1 MSQPLQPPLKSSPL
15 RRVFRLLGRA
25 IDTLRTFIGRLLFV
39 MVLVVVLLL
48 IFGGPT
54 PLQVPEGGLVVINPR
69 GPVVEQAGEVDPA
82 TLLLGSGE
90 LETTPVRDITE
101 ALKRASEDERIA
113 GVVLNLGEMTSISP
127 ANLETVGAALQAF
140 KASGKSLTAHG
151 DYYDQAQYLLASYAD
166 TVILHPMGQVL
177 LPGYGGS
184 QLFYNELLDKLGVNV
199 HIFRV
204 GTYKA
209 AVEPFER
216 NNMSEESRANSQ
228 QLVDELWQRYLTQ
241 VAENRG
247 LSEQLLRS
255 YTNDFADHLLAS
267 DGDTA
272 ATALQ
277 HGLVDEL
284 LSRPQLRNRLRE
296 LAGGAEGDAAAGTI
310 EFQQYLALT
319 SRPHLP
325 SENEIGV
332 IVAEGTIDVGDQ
344 PRGVIGADSLAALI
358 REARRDDNVKA
369 VVLRIDSP
377 GGSALASELI
387 RQELD
392 QLQSTGKPLVVS
404 MGGTAASGGYWIS
417 AMADE
422 IWASPVTITGSI
434 GIFGMIPT
442 FEGSL
447 ASVGVYADGVSTTP
461 LTRAD
466 PFTGVSEQ
474 LATVFQATVED
485 GYQRFL
491 RLVAEGRG
499 MTEEQVDAVGQGQ
512 VWSGAQAQKFGLVD
526 ELGDLDDA
534 VAAAARLA
542 EVNDYQMRYIE
553 TPMSPGEVLL
563 QGMAQNIG
571 SVALARMA
579 FDGESAAG
587 LGTAIQANI
596 LGGWQRMFSD
606 LAALRLNDPLNLYT
620 LCEFCAVLR

>member
-1 MSQPLQPPLKSSPL
+1 MSQPS
-15 RRVFRLLGRA
+15 LLGRFFRILGRS
-25 IDTLRTFIGRLLFV
+25 IDALRTFLGRLLFV
-39 MVLVVVLLL
+39 FFLIIVVILL
-48 IFGGPT
+48 FGGPT
-54 PLQVPEGGLVVINPR
+54 PLQVPDGGLVVINPR
-69 GPVVEQAGEVDPA
+69 GPVGEQPGEVDPA

-90 LETTPVRDITE
+90 LNTTPLRDITE
-101 ALKRASEDERIA
+101 TLKRAAEDERIT

-127 ANLETVGAALQAF
+127 ANLETLGAALQSF
-140 KASGKSLTAHG
+140 KESGKSLIAHG

-166 TVILHPMGQVL
+166 TVFLHPMGQVL

-216 NNMSEESRANSQ
+216 NNMSDESRANSQ

-241 VAENRG
+241 VAQNRG

-255 YTNDFADHLLAS
+255 YTNDFGDHLRAS

-272 ATALQ
+272 ATALE

-284 LSRPQLRNRLRE
+284 LSRPQLRTRLRE
-296 LAGGAEGDAAAGTI
+296 LVGGSEGDAAAGTI

-319 SRPHLP
+319 SGSDLP
-325 SENEIGV
+325 SEKEIGV
-332 IVAEGTIDVGDQ
+332 IVAEGTIDLGDQ
-344 PRGVIGADSLAALI
+344 PRGVVGADSLAALI

-377 GGSALASELI
+377 GGSAMASELI

-392 QLQSTGKPLVVS
+392 LLQTSGKPLVVS
-404 MGGTAASGGYWIS
+404 MGGTAASGGYWIA

-422 IWASPVTITGSI
+422 IWASPATITGSI

-447 ASVGVYADGVSTTP
+447 ASIGVYADGVSTTP

-466 PFTGVSEQ
+466 PFTGISEP

-485 GYQRFL
+485 GYRRFL

-512 VWSGAQAQKFGLVD
+512 VWSGTRAQQYGLVD
-526 ELGDLDDA
+526 HLGDLDDA
-534 VAAAARLA
+534 IEAAARLA
-542 EVNDYQMRYIE
+542 EVNDYRMRYIE
-553 TPMSPGEVLL
+553 TPMSPGEMLL
-563 QGMAQNIG
+563 QGMAQNI
-571 SVALARMA
+571 S
-579 FDGESAAG
+579 SAA
-587 LGTAIQANI
+587 LGNVS

-620 LCEFCAVLR
+620 LCEFCLNLGSE

>member
-39 MVLVVVLLL
+39 IVLVVVLLL

-69 GPVVEQAGEVDPA
+69 GPVVEQPGEVDPA

-90 LETTPVRDITE
+90 LETTPVRDITD
-101 ALKRASEDERIA
+101 ALKRAAEDERIA
-113 GVVLNLGEMTSISP
+113 GVVLNLGEMTSISA

-140 KASGKSLTAHG
+140 KGSGKSLTAHG

-228 QLVDELWQRYLTQ
+228 QLVDELWQSYLTQ

-255 YTNDFADHLLAS
+255 YTNDFADHLLAA

-272 ATALQ
+272 ATALE

-296 LAGGAEGDAAAGTI
+296 LAGGAESDAAAGTI

-319 SRPHLP
+319 TRPHLP

-358 REARRDDNVKA
+358 REARRDDSVKA

-392 QLQSTGKPLVVS
+392 VLQSTGKPLVVS

-579 FDGESAAG
+579 FDGDSAAG

>member
-69 GPVVEQAGEVDPA
+69 GPVVEQPGEVDPA

-228 QLVDELWQRYLTQ
+228 QLVDELWQSYLTQ

-247 LSEQLLRS
+247 LSGQLLRS
-255 YTNDFADHLLAS
+255 YTNDFAGHLLAA

-272 ATALQ
+272 ATALE

-296 LAGGAEGDAAAGTI
+296 LAGGAESDAAAGTI

-319 SRPHLP
+319 TRPHLP

-358 REARRDDNVKA
+358 REARSDDSVKA

-392 QLQSTGKPLVVS
+392 VLQSTGKPLVVS

-579 FDGESAAG
+579 FDGDSAAG

>member
-228 QLVDELWQRYLTQ
+228 QLVDELWQSYLTQ

-296 LAGGAEGDAAAGTI
+296 LAGGAESDAAAGTI

-571 SVALARMA
+571 SVALAKMA
-579 FDGESAAG
+579 FDGDSAAG

>member
-1 MSQPLQPPLKSSPL
+1 MSQPS
-15 RRVFRLLGRA
+15 LLGRFFRILGRS
-25 IDTLRTFIGRLLFV
+25 IDALRTFLGRLLFV
-39 MVLVVVLLL
+39 FFLIIVVILL
-48 IFGGPT
+48 FGGPT
-54 PLQVPEGGLVVINPR
+54 PLQVPDGGLVVINPR
-69 GPVVEQAGEVDPA
+69 GPVGEQPGEVDPA

-90 LETTPVRDITE
+90 LNTTPLRDITE
-101 ALKRASEDERIA
+101 TLKRAAEDERIT

-127 ANLETVGAALQAF
+127 ANLETLGAALQSF
-140 KASGKSLTAHG
+140 KESGKSLIAHG

-166 TVILHPMGQVL
+166 TVFLHPMGQVL

-216 NNMSEESRANSQ
+216 NNMSDESRANSQ

-241 VAENRG
+241 VAQNRG

-255 YTNDFADHLLAS
+255 YTNDFGDHLRAS

-272 ATALQ
+272 ATALE

-284 LSRPQLRNRLRE
+284 LSRPQLRTRLRE
-296 LAGGAEGDAAAGTI
+296 LVDGSEGDAAAGTI

-319 SRPHLP
+319 SGSDLP
-325 SENEIGV
+325 SEKEIGV
-332 IVAEGTIDVGDQ
+332 IVAEGTIDLGDQ
-344 PRGVIGADSLAALI
+344 PRGVVGADSLAALI

-377 GGSALASELI
+377 GGSAMASELI

-392 QLQSTGKPLVVS
+392 LLQTSGKPLVVS
-404 MGGTAASGGYWIS
+404 MGGTAASGGYWIA

-422 IWASPVTITGSI
+422 IWASPATITGSI

-447 ASVGVYADGVSTTP
+447 ASIGVYADGVSTTP

-466 PFTGVSEQ
+466 PFTGISEP

-485 GYQRFL
+485 GYRRFL

-512 VWSGAQAQKFGLVD
+512 VWSGTRAQQYGLVD
-526 ELGDLDDA
+526 HLGDLDDA
-534 VAAAARLA
+534 IEAAARLA
-542 EVNDYQMRYIE
+542 EVNDYRMRYIE
-553 TPMSPGEVLL
+553 TPMSPGEMLL
-563 QGMAQNIG
+563 QGMAQNI
-571 SVALARMA
+571 S
-579 FDGESAAG
+579 SAA
-587 LGTAIQANI
+587 LGNVS

-620 LCEFCAVLR
+620 LCEFCLNLGSE

>member
-1 MSQPLQPPLKSSPL
+1 MPHDHGIDYLMSQPS
-15 RRVFRLLGRA
+15 LLGRFFRILGRS
-25 IDTLRTFIGRLLFV
+25 IDALRTFLGRLLFV
-39 MVLVVVLLL
+39 FFLIIVVILL
-48 IFGGPT
+48 FGGPT
-54 PLQVPEGGLVVINPR
+54 PLQVPDGGLVVINPR
-69 GPVVEQAGEVDPA
+69 GPVGEQPGEVDPA

-90 LETTPVRDITE
+90 LNTTPLRDITE
-101 ALKRASEDERIA
+101 TLKRAAEDERIT

-127 ANLETVGAALQAF
+127 ANLETLGAALQSF
-140 KASGKSLTAHG
+140 KESGKSLIAHG

-166 TVILHPMGQVL
+166 TVFLHPMGQVL

-216 NNMSEESRANSQ
+216 NNMSDESRANSQ

-241 VAENRG
+241 VAQNRG

-255 YTNDFADHLLAS
+255 YTNDFGDHLRAS

-272 ATALQ
+272 ATALE

-284 LSRPQLRNRLRE
+284 LSRPQLRTRLRE
-296 LAGGAEGDAAAGTI
+296 LVDGSEGDAAAGTI

-319 SRPHLP
+319 SGSDLP
-325 SENEIGV
+325 SEKEIGV
-332 IVAEGTIDVGDQ
+332 IVAEGTIDLGDQ
-344 PRGVIGADSLAALI
+344 PRGVVGADSLAALI

-377 GGSALASELI
+377 GGSAMASELI

-392 QLQSTGKPLVVS
+392 LLQTSGKPLVVS
-404 MGGTAASGGYWIS
+404 MGGTAASGGYWIA

-422 IWASPVTITGSI
+422 IWASPATITGSI

-447 ASVGVYADGVSTTP
+447 ASIGVYADGVSTTP

-466 PFTGVSEQ
+466 PFTGISEP

-485 GYQRFL
+485 GYRRFL

-512 VWSGAQAQKFGLVD
+512 VWSGTRAQQYGLVD
-526 ELGDLDDA
+526 HLGDLDDA
-534 VAAAARLA
+534 IEAAARLA
-542 EVNDYQMRYIE
+542 EVNDYRMRYIE
-553 TPMSPGEVLL
+553 TPMSPGEMLL
-563 QGMAQNIG
+563 QGMAQNI
-571 SVALARMA
+571 S
-579 FDGESAAG
+579 SAA
-587 LGTAIQANI
+587 LGNVS

-620 LCEFCAVLR
+620 LCEFCLNLGSE

>member
-1 MSQPLQPPLKSSPL
+1 M
-15 RRVFRLLGRA
+15 
-25 IDTLRTFIGRLLFV
+25 
-39 MVLVVVLLL
+39 
-48 IFGGPT
+48 
-54 PLQVPEGGLVVINPR
+54 E
-69 GPVVEQAGEVDPA
+69 
-82 TLLLGSGE
+82 
-90 LETTPVRDITE
+90 
-101 ALKRASEDERIA
+101 
-113 GVVLNLGEMTSISP
+113 
-127 ANLETVGAALQAF
+127 
-140 KASGKSLTAHG
+140 
-151 DYYDQAQYLLASYAD
+151 
-166 TVILHPMGQVL
+166 
-177 LPGYGGS
+177 
-184 QLFYNELLDKLGVNV
+184 
-199 HIFRV
+199 
-204 GTYKA
+204 
-209 AVEPFER
+209 
-216 NNMSEESRANSQ
+216 
-228 QLVDELWQRYLTQ
+228 
-241 VAENRG
+241 
-247 LSEQLLRS
+247 
-255 YTNDFADHLLAS
+255 
-267 DGDTA
+267 
-272 ATALQ
+272 

-296 LAGGAEGDAAAGTI
+296 LAGGAESDAAAGTI

-319 SRPHLP
+319 TRPHLP

-358 REARRDDNVKA
+358 REARSDDSVKA

-392 QLQSTGKPLVVS
+392 VLQSTGKPLVVS

-579 FDGESAAG
+579 FDGDSAAG

>member
-1 MSQPLQPPLKSSPL
+1 MSQSP
-15 RRVFRLLGRA
+15 RTPSPIGRFFRLLGRT

-39 MVLVVVLLL
+39 LVLVVVLLL
-48 IFGGPT
+48 LFGGPT
-54 PLQVPEGGLVVINPR
+54 PLQVPDGGLVVINPR
-69 GPVVEQAGEVDPA
+69 GPVVEQPGEVDPA

-90 LETTPVRDITE
+90 LATTPVRDITDT
-101 ALKRASEDERIA
+101 LKRAAEDERIA
-113 GVVLNLGEMTSISP
+113 GVVLNLGEMTGISP

-140 KASGKSLTAHG
+140 KASGKSLIAHG

-166 TVILHPMGQVL
+166 TVFLHPMGQVL

-255 YTNDFADHLLAS
+255 YTNDFGDHLLAS

-272 ATALQ
+272 MTALE

-284 LSRPQLRNRLRE
+284 ISRPQLRNRLRE

-310 EFQQYLALT
+310 EFQQYLSVTDA
-319 SRPHLP
+319 PYLP
-325 SENEIGV
+325 AENEIGV

-358 REARRDDNVKA
+358 REARRDDSIKA

-392 QLQSTGKPLVVS
+392 LLQSSGKPLVVS

-422 IWASPVTITGSI
+422 IWASPVTVTGSI

-447 ASVGVYADGVSTTP
+447 ASIGVYADGVSTTP

-466 PFTGVSEQ
+466 PFTGVSGP

-485 GYQRFL
+485 GYRRFL

-512 VWSGAQAQKFGLVD
+512 VWSGAQAQQYGLVD
-526 ELGDLDDA
+526 QLGDLDDA

-542 EVNDYQMRYIE
+542 EVTDYQMRYIE

-571 SVALARMA
+571 SVAAGKMLLGG
-579 FDGESAAG
+579 DGNAA
-587 LGTAIQANI
+587 LGGAIQANI

>member
-228 QLVDELWQRYLTQ
+228 QLVDELWQSYLTQ

-272 ATALQ
+272 VTALE

-571 SVALARMA
+571 SVALAKMA
-579 FDGESAAG
+579 FDGDSAAG

>member
-1 MSQPLQPPLKSSPL
+1 MSQPSLIG
-15 RRVFRLLGRA
+15 RFFRLLGRA

-39 MVLVVVLLL
+39 IVLVVVLLL

-54 PLQVPEGGLVVINPR
+54 PLQVPEGGLIVINPR
-69 GPVVEQAGEVDPA
+69 GPVVEQPGEVDPA

-90 LETTPVRDITE
+90 LATTPVRDITE
-101 ALKRASEDERIA
+101 TLKRAAEDERIA

-228 QLVDELWQRYLTQ
+228 QLVDELWQSYLTQ
-241 VAENRG
+241 VAENRE

-255 YTNDFADHLLAS
+255 YTNDFAGHLLAA

-272 ATALQ
+272 VTALEN
-277 HGLVDEL
+277 GLVDEL

-310 EFQQYLALT
+310 EFQQYLSLT
-319 SRPHLP
+319 DSPYLP

-358 REARRDDNVKA
+358 REARRDDSVKA

-392 QLQSTGKPLVVS
+392 VLQSTGKPLVVS

-466 PFTGVSEQ
+466 SFTGLSEQ

-512 VWSGAQAQKFGLVD
+512 VWSGAQAHKFGLVD

-571 SVALARMA
+571 AV
-579 FDGESAAG
+579 AAG
-587 LGTAIQANI
+587 NVS
-596 LGGWQRMFSD
+596 LGGWQRVFSD

-620 LCEFCAVLR
+620 LCEFCLNLGSE

>member
-228 QLVDELWQRYLTQ
+228 QLVDELWQSYLTQ

-571 SVALARMA
+571 SVALAKMA
-579 FDGESAAG
+579 FDGDSAAG

>member
-1 MSQPLQPPLKSSPL
+1 MSQPP
-15 RRVFRLLGRA
+15 LLGRFFRILGRS
-25 IDTLRTFIGRLLFV
+25 IDALRTFFGRLLFV
-39 MVLVVVLLL
+39 FVLVIVLVLL
-48 IFGGPT
+48 FGGST
-54 PLQVPEGGLVVINPR
+54 PLQVPDGGLVVINPR
-69 GPVVEQAGEVDPA
+69 GPVVEQPGEVDPA

-90 LETTPVRDITE
+90 LNTTPLRDITE
-101 ALKRASEDERIA
+101 TLKRAAEDERIT

-127 ANLETVGAALQAF
+127 ANLETVGAALQTF
-140 KASGKSLTAHG
+140 KESGKSLIAHG

-199 HIFRV
+199 QIFRV

-216 NNMSEESRANSQ
+216 NNMSDESRANSQ

-241 VAENRG
+241 VAQNRG

-255 YTNDFADHLLAS
+255 YTNDFGDHLRAS

-272 ATALQ
+272 ATALE

-284 LSRPQLRNRLRE
+284 LSRPQLRNHLRE
-296 LAGGAEGDAAAGTI
+296 LAGGSEGDAAAGTI

-319 SRPHLP
+319 SGSDLP
-325 SENEIGV
+325 RENEIGV

-344 PRGVIGADSLAALI
+344 PRGVVGADSLAALI

-377 GGSALASELI
+377 GGSAMASELI

-392 QLQSTGKPLVVS
+392 LLQTSGKPLVVS
-404 MGGTAASGGYWIS
+404 MGGTAASGGYWIA

-422 IWASPVTITGSI
+422 IWASPATITGSI

-447 ASVGVYADGVSTTP
+447 ASIGVYADGVSTTP

-466 PFTGVSEQ
+466 PFTGISEP
-474 LATVFQATVED
+474 LAAVFQATVED
-485 GYQRFL
+485 GYRRFL

-512 VWSGAQAQKFGLVD
+512 VWSGTQAQQYGLVD
-526 ELGDLDDA
+526 YLGDLDDA
-534 VAAAARLA
+534 IEAAARLA
-542 EVNDYQMRYIE
+542 EVNDYRMRYIE
-553 TPMSPGEVLL
+553 TPMSPGEMLL

-571 SVALARMA
+571 AVAL
-579 FDGESAAG
+579 GNVS
-587 LGTAIQANI
+587 

-620 LCEFCAVLR
+620 LCEFCLNLGSE

>member
-1 MSQPLQPPLKSSPL
+1 MSQPS
-15 RRVFRLLGRA
+15 LLGRFFRILGRS
-25 IDTLRTFIGRLLFV
+25 IDALRTFLGRLLFV
-39 MVLVVVLLL
+39 FFLIIVVILL
-48 IFGGPT
+48 FGGPT
-54 PLQVPEGGLVVINPR
+54 PLQVPDGGLVVINPR
-69 GPVVEQAGEVDPA
+69 GPVGEQPGEVDPA

-90 LETTPVRDITE
+90 LNTTPLRDITE
-101 ALKRASEDERIA
+101 TLKRAAEDERIT

-127 ANLETVGAALQAF
+127 ANLETVGAALQSF
-140 KASGKSLTAHG
+140 KESGKSLIAHG

-166 TVILHPMGQVL
+166 TVFLHPMGQVL

-216 NNMSEESRANSQ
+216 NNMSDESRANSQ

-241 VAENRG
+241 VAQNRG

-255 YTNDFADHLLAS
+255 YTNDFGDHLRAS

-272 ATALQ
+272 ATALE

-284 LSRPQLRNRLRE
+284 LSRPQLRTRLRE
-296 LAGGAEGDAAAGTI
+296 LVDGSEGDAAAGTI

-319 SRPHLP
+319 SGSDLP
-325 SENEIGV
+325 SEKEIGV
-332 IVAEGTIDVGDQ
+332 IVAEGTIDLGDQ
-344 PRGVIGADSLAALI
+344 PRGVVGADSLAALI

-377 GGSALASELI
+377 GGSAMASELI

-392 QLQSTGKPLVVS
+392 LLQTSGKPLVVS
-404 MGGTAASGGYWIS
+404 MGGTAASGGYWIA

-422 IWASPVTITGSI
+422 IWASPATITGSI

-447 ASVGVYADGVSTTP
+447 ASIGVYADGVSTTP

-466 PFTGVSEQ
+466 PFTGISEP

-485 GYQRFL
+485 GYRRFL

-512 VWSGAQAQKFGLVD
+512 VWSGTRAQQYGLVD
-526 ELGDLDDA
+526 HLGDLDDA
-534 VAAAARLA
+534 IEAAARLA
-542 EVNDYQMRYIE
+542 EVNDYRMRYIE
-553 TPMSPGEVLL
+553 TPMSPGEMLL
-563 QGMAQNIG
+563 QGMAQNI
-571 SVALARMA
+571 S
-579 FDGESAAG
+579 SAA
-587 LGTAIQANI
+587 LGNVS

-620 LCEFCAVLR
+620 LCEFCLNLGSE

>member
-571 SVALARMA
+571 SVALAKMA
-579 FDGESAAG
+579 FDGDSAAG

>member
-579 FDGESAAG
+579 FDGDSAAG

>member
-1 MSQPLQPPLKSSPL
+1 MPHDHGIDYLMSQPS
-15 RRVFRLLGRA
+15 LLGRFFRILGRS
-25 IDTLRTFIGRLLFV
+25 IDALRTFLGRLLFV
-39 MVLVVVLLL
+39 FFLIIVVILL
-48 IFGGPT
+48 FGGPT
-54 PLQVPEGGLVVINPR
+54 PLQVPDGGLVVINPR
-69 GPVVEQAGEVDPA
+69 GPVGEQPGEVDPA

-90 LETTPVRDITE
+90 LNTTPLRDITE
-101 ALKRASEDERIA
+101 TLKRAAEDERIT

-127 ANLETVGAALQAF
+127 ANLETVGAALQSF
-140 KASGKSLTAHG
+140 KESGKSLIAHG

-166 TVILHPMGQVL
+166 TVFLHPMGQVL

-216 NNMSEESRANSQ
+216 NNMSDESRANSQ

-241 VAENRG
+241 VAQNRG

-255 YTNDFADHLLAS
+255 YTNDFGDHLRAS

-272 ATALQ
+272 ATALE

-284 LSRPQLRNRLRE
+284 LSRPQLRTRLRE
-296 LAGGAEGDAAAGTI
+296 LVGGSEGDAAAGTI

-319 SRPHLP
+319 SGSDLP

-332 IVAEGTIDVGDQ
+332 IVAEGTIDLGDQ
-344 PRGVIGADSLAALI
+344 PRGVVGADSLAALI

-377 GGSALASELI
+377 GGSAMASELI

-392 QLQSTGKPLVVS
+392 LLQTSGKPLVVS
-404 MGGTAASGGYWIS
+404 MGGTAASGGYWIA

-422 IWASPVTITGSI
+422 IWASPATITGSI

-447 ASVGVYADGVSTTP
+447 ASIGVYADGVSTTP

-466 PFTGVSEQ
+466 PFTGISEP

-485 GYQRFL
+485 GYRRFL

-512 VWSGAQAQKFGLVD
+512 VWSGTRAQQYGLVD
-526 ELGDLDDA
+526 HLGDLDDA
-534 VAAAARLA
+534 IEAAARLA
-542 EVNDYQMRYIE
+542 EVNDYRMRYIE
-553 TPMSPGEVLL
+553 TPMSPGEMLL
-563 QGMAQNIG
+563 QGMAQNI
-571 SVALARMA
+571 S
-579 FDGESAAG
+579 SAA
-587 LGTAIQANI
+587 LGNVS

-620 LCEFCAVLR
+620 LCEFCLNLGSE